1 VTANQSIMD
10 SGRLAP
16 SGYPAPHHLTSPL
29 RKVAAAANDPERLHL
44 WAGTRYRHATA
55 EPTATILTRL
65 AGHL

>member
-16 SGYPAPHHLTSPL
+16 RGYPAPHHLTSP
-29 RKVAAAANDPERLHL
+29 KVAAAANDPERLHL

-55 EPTATILTRL
+55 KPTATILTRL